1 MFGITL
7 GLLHNGHDV
16 KVICLSTPKH
26 PFDPDTVPLELQERT
41 KMEGIYVD
49 TSLNIVDAFTDLVT
63 ADNYNISRFFSPDM
77 DIRLIRLL
85 SREKFDV
92 ILLESLFMTPYIAT
106 IRRYSKGRVVLR
118 SHNLEHMIQER
129 IAHGET
135 NFFKKPYR
143 RFLAK
148 QLKQYE
154 VAVLKRVDGVA
165 AITPGDAEHLMS
177 YGGKTPVVTIPF
189 GIDPDAYATRD
200 PAGVPIFFHL
210 GSMDWL
216 PNEEGVRWLVTKVW
230 PLVTKAHPTAL
241 LHLAGNKMPQD
252 LLDLKVA
259 GLTVNG
265 RVENA
270 DEYMSARHVMVVPLF
285 SAGGMRVKIIEG
297 MAMGKCVISTTM
309 GAEGIACKHGR
320 DILLTDSPEEMAKLI
335 GSIIDDPTIA
345 TRIGEHA
352 RELVL
357 AHYAIDA
364 IVRDL
369 IAFLES
375 LGKA

>member
-7 GLLHNGHDV
+7 GLLHNGHTV
-16 KVICLSTPKH
+16 KVLSLSTPKH
-26 PFDPDTVPLELQERT
+26 PFSPDELPREIMERT
-41 KMEGIYVD
+41 RMEGIYVD

-63 ADNYNISRFFSPDM
+63 ADNYNVSRFFSPDM

-92 ILLESLFMTPYIAT
+92 VILESLFMTPYIAT
-106 IRRYSKGRVVLR
+106 IRRYTKARVILR
-118 SHNLEHMIQER
+118 SHNLEHVIQER

-135 NFFKKPYR
+135 NPFKKPYR

-154 VAVLKRVDGVA
+154 VAVLQRVDGVA

-177 YGGKTPVVTIPF
+177 YGGRTPVVTIPF
-189 GIDPDAYATRD
+189 GVDCASYTSSGPTGT
-200 PAGVPIFFHL
+200 PVFFHL

-216 PNEEGVRWLVTKVW
+216 PNEEGIRWLVSKVW
-230 PLVTKAHPTAL
+230 PLVTRTHPTAQ
-241 LHLAGNKMPQD
+241 LHLAGNKMSQD
-252 LLDLKVA
+252 LIDLKMP
-259 GLTVNG
+259 GLSVMG
-265 RVENA
+265 RVESA
-270 DEYMSARHVMVVPLF
+270 EDYMAGRHVMVVPLF

-309 GAEGIACKHGR
+309 GAEGIACTSGH
-320 DILLTDSPEEMAKLI
+320 DILLADTPEAMAHHI
-335 GSIIDDPTIA
+335 GAIIDDPQIA
-345 TRIGEHA
+345 VRIGQHA
-352 RELVL
+352 RELVM
-357 AHYAIDA
+357 AHYSNDI

-369 IAFLES
+369 IAFFDS